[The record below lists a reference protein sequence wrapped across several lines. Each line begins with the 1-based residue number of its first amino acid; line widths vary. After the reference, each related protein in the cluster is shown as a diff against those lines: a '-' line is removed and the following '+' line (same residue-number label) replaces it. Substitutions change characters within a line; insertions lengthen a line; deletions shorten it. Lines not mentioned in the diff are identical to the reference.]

1 MSIIIIMEKLLNFT
15 ENHGIIQIVIQCLLM
30 RKISYYYPIYKP
42 SAFST
47 KIPYGLI
54 LEFIPNSN
62 FKGA

>member
-1 MSIIIIMEKLLNFT
+1 
-15 ENHGIIQIVIQCLLM
+15 M

-62 FKGA
+62 FKGAWEKNHGINKSIN